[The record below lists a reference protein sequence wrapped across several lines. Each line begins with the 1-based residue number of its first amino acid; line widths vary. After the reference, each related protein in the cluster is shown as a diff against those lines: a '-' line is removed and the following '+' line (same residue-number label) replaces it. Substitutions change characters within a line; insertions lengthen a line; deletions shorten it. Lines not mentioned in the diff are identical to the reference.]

1 MEVKQT
7 RAGIFTLV
15 KPIKMLVN
23 ENIVAVSKLFLLDR
37 NEKNS
42 PSILPLPS
50 SADFMLSRLLCY
62 VKSDQIPNNFIAL

>member
-15 KPIKMLVN
+15 KPIKMLTN

-37 NEKNS
+37 NEKNG
-42 PSILPLPS
+42 PAALPL
-50 SADFMLSRLLCY
+50 RLAFPP
-62 VKSDQIPNNFIAL
+62 IF